1 MSGSLRET
9 SKTAIVL
16 DVLETKSADVARENQ
31 ELKSEIERLKH
42 EMENES
48 LLFNMK
54 VVELQNKFYQVE
66 EQIRL
71 KNNEIERFGRME
83 RRLRGGGTGGSGGS
97 DCDRSV
103 VTETEILEDTLRSG
117 VNVDSSGIYT
127 SLDVKYPQ
135 SPVPFSSQVIDC
147 LRQFLIIV
155 VCVSIIIL
163 ITIVIP
169 LKIALTS

>member
-1 MSGSLRET
+1 M
-9 SKTAIVL
+9 L

-71 KNNEIERFGRME
+71 KNNEIERFERME

-103 VTETEILEDTLRSG
+103 ATETEILEDTLRSRG
-117 VNVDSSGIYT
+117 LYFES
-127 SLDVKYPQ
+127 
-135 SPVPFSSQVIDC
+135 F
-147 LRQFLIIV
+147 
-155 VCVSIIIL
+155 
-163 ITIVIP
+163 
-169 LKIALTS
+169 

>member
-1 MSGSLRET
+1 
-9 SKTAIVL
+9 
-16 DVLETKSADVARENQ
+16 
-31 ELKSEIERLKH
+31 
-42 EMENES
+42 MENES

-71 KNNEIERFGRME
+71 KNAEIARLEQ
-83 RRLRGGGTGGSGGS
+83 LRGRGTSGSGGGS

-117 VNVDSSGIYT
+117 LNVDSSGIYT
-127 SLDVKYPQ
+127 SLDAKYPQ
-135 SPVPFSSQVIDC
+135 SPVPISAQVVDC
-147 LRQFLIIV
+147 LRQFLIIIV
-155 VCVSIIIL
+155 GVSIIIL

-169 LKIALTS
+169 LKIAFTS